1 MSDELGNGTRPDID
15 EIEIDIRQLIK
26 IFRKWSKLIAIM
38 TLGCVLVAGII
49 SYFVLPPVYQSQ
61 TLLLVTQATSQ
72 LQSNVRSQAEG
83 LDDVVGNLS
92 RIPVLTMNTYLGQL
106 TSEALLNRVVKELN
120 LDCSPQSL
128 AGAITATVVKD
139 SNLIEV
145 KVQNN
150 DPVMAARIAN
160 SLSSNFLQLI
170 SEKNQEQMTR
180 SVSFLEQQQEITN
193 EQLQAAV
200 DELKKFQQLP
210 RSVAVLEQEFTKKSD
225 MLATLDARRELAG
238 IELRQLQAGVSSLE
252 QELYYTSQYI
262 QTTREDPSTGQVVTV
277 QDMNPVYVSL
287 SQDLGKK
294 KAELSSKQA
303 EIEGLETT
311 IIMNSMALDNLQ
323 AELAG
328 KRLEQDRLQ
337 GQVDRLKETF
347 GTLAQK
353 TTETQI
359 SKSINLG
366 DTTVTIMSEA
376 SIPSGPVKPNKKL
389 NMAIAFVLGLMVFS
403 GLAFL
408 LEYLDNTIKTPD
420 DVAAHL
426 DLPVLGVIPLVT
438 SDSSKH
444 SYGG

>member
-1 MSDELGNGTRPDID
+1 
-15 EIEIDIRQLIK
+15 
-26 IFRKWSKLIAIM
+26 
-38 TLGCVLVAGII
+38 
-49 SYFVLPPVYQSQ
+49 
-61 TLLLVTQATSQ
+61 
-72 LQSNVRSQAEG
+72 
-83 LDDVVGNLS
+83 
-92 RIPVLTMNTYLGQL
+92 
-106 TSEALLNRVVKELN
+106 
-120 LDCSPQSL
+120 
-128 AGAITATVVKD
+128 VVKD

-160 SLSSNFLQLI
+160 SVGTNFLQLI
-170 SEKNQEQMTR
+170 SEKNQEQMTK
-180 SVSFLEQQQEITN
+180 SVSFLEEQQEITDQ
-193 EQLQAAV
+193 QLQAAV

-210 RSVAVLEQEFTKKSD
+210 RSVAVLEQEFAKKSD

-238 IELRQLQAGVSSLE
+238 IELRQLQAGAASLE
-252 QELYYTSQYI
+252 EELYYTSQYT
-262 QTTREDPSTGQVVTV
+262 QTIREDPVTHEMV
-277 QDMNPVYVSL
+277 TIQEINPVYVSL
-287 SQDLGKK
+287 SQDLGKM
-294 KAELSSKQA
+294 KAELSAKQA
-303 EIEGLETT
+303 EIEGLENT
-311 IIMNSMALDNLQ
+311 IIINSIALDNLQ

-337 GQVDRLKETF
+337 SQVDRLKETF

-376 SIPSGPVKPNKKL
+376 SIPTSPIKPNKKL
-389 NMAIAFVLGLMVFS
+389 NMAIAMVLGLMVFT

>member
-1 MSDELGNGTRPDID
+1 MSDELGNNSSPIND
-15 EIEIDIRQLIK
+15 EIEIDIRELIK
-26 IFRKWSKLIAIM
+26 IFRKWSKLIAVM

-49 SYFVLPPVYQSQ
+49 SFFVLSPVYQSQ

-72 LQSNVRSQAEG
+72 LQSNRTQAEG
-83 LDDVVGNLS
+83 LDDVVGSLS

-106 TSEALLNRVVKELN
+106 TSEALLKRVIDELN
-120 LDCSPQSL
+120 LDSSPQSL

-160 SLSSNFLQLI
+160 SVGTNFLQLI
-170 SEKNQEQMTR
+170 SEKNQEQMTK
-180 SVSFLEQQQEITN
+180 SVSFLEEQQEITDQ
-193 EQLQAAV
+193 QLQAAV

-210 RSVAVLEQEFTKKSD
+210 RSVAVLEQEFAKKSD

-238 IELRQLQAGVSSLE
+238 IELRQLQAGAASLE
-252 QELYYTSQYI
+252 EELYYTSQYT
-262 QTTREDPSTGQVVTV
+262 QTIREDPVTHEMV
-277 QDMNPVYVSL
+277 TIQEINPVYVSL
-287 SQDLGKK
+287 SQDLGKM
-294 KAELSSKQA
+294 KAELSAKQA
-303 EIEGLETT
+303 EIEGLENT
-311 IIMNSMALDNLQ
+311 IIINSIALDNLQ

-337 GQVDRLKETF
+337 SQVDRLKETF

-376 SIPSGPVKPNKKL
+376 SIPTSPIKPNKKL
-389 NMAIAFVLGLMVFS
+389 NMAIAMVLVSWYSPAWPF
-403 GLAFL
+403 
-408 LEYLDNTIKTPD
+408 YWNT
-420 DVAAHL
+420 
-426 DLPVLGVIPLVT
+426 
-438 SDSSKH
+438 S
-444 SYGG
+444 

>member
-1 MSDELGNGTRPDID
+1 LSDELGNNSSPIND
-15 EIEIDIRQLIK
+15 EIEIDIRELIK
-26 IFRKWSKLIAIM
+26 IFRKWSKLIAVM

-49 SYFVLPPVYQSQ
+49 SFFVLSPVYQSQ

-72 LQSNVRSQAEG
+72 LQSNRTQAEG
-83 LDDVVGNLS
+83 LDDVVGSLS

-106 TSEALLNRVVKELN
+106 TSEALLKRVIDELN
-120 LDCSPQSL
+120 LDSSPQSL

-160 SLSSNFLQLI
+160 SVGTNFLQLI
-170 SEKNQEQMTR
+170 SEKNQEQMTK
-180 SVSFLEQQQEITN
+180 SVSFLEEQQEITDQ
-193 EQLQAAV
+193 QLQAAV

-210 RSVAVLEQEFTKKSD
+210 RSVAVLEQEFAKKSD

-238 IELRQLQAGVSSLE
+238 IELRQLQAGAASLE
-252 QELYYTSQYI
+252 EELYYTSQYT
-262 QTTREDPSTGQVVTV
+262 QTIREDPVTHEMV
-277 QDMNPVYVSL
+277 TIQEINPVYVSL
-287 SQDLGKK
+287 SQDLGKM
-294 KAELSSKQA
+294 KAELSAKQA
-303 EIEGLETT
+303 EIEGLENT
-311 IIMNSMALDNLQ
+311 IIINSIALDNLQ

-337 GQVDRLKETF
+337 SQVDRLKETF

-376 SIPSGPVKPNKKL
+376 SIPTSPIKPNKKL
-389 NMAIAFVLGLMVFS
+389 NMAIAMVLGLMVFT

>member
-1 MSDELGNGTRPDID
+1 MSDELGNNSSPIND
-15 EIEIDIRQLIK
+15 EIEIDIRELIK
-26 IFRKWSKLIAIM
+26 IFRKWSKLIAVM

-49 SYFVLPPVYQSQ
+49 SFFVLSPVYQSQ

-72 LQSNVRSQAEG
+72 LQSNRTQAEG
-83 LDDVVGNLS
+83 LDDVVGSLS

-106 TSEALLNRVVKELN
+106 TSEALLKRVIDELN
-120 LDCSPQSL
+120 LDSSPQSL

-160 SLSSNFLQLI
+160 SVGTNFLQLI
-170 SEKNQEQMTR
+170 SEKNQEQMTK
-180 SVSFLEQQQEITN
+180 SVSFLEEQQEITDQ
-193 EQLQAAV
+193 QLQAAV

-210 RSVAVLEQEFTKKSD
+210 RSVAVLEQEFAKKSD

-238 IELRQLQAGVSSLE
+238 IELRQLQAGAASLE
-252 QELYYTSQYI
+252 EELYYTSQYT
-262 QTTREDPSTGQVVTV
+262 QTIREDPVTHEMV
-277 QDMNPVYVSL
+277 TIQEINPVYVSL
-287 SQDLGKK
+287 SQDLGKM
-294 KAELSSKQA
+294 KAELSAKQA
-303 EIEGLETT
+303 EIEGLENT
-311 IIMNSMALDNLQ
+311 IIINSIALDNLQ

-337 GQVDRLKETF
+337 SQVDRLKETF

-376 SIPSGPVKPNKKL
+376 SIPTSPIKPNKKL
-389 NMAIAFVLGLMVFS
+389 NMAIAMVLGLMVFT

>member
-1 MSDELGNGTRPDID
+1 LSDELGNNSSPIND
-15 EIEIDIRQLIK
+15 EIEIDIRELIK
-26 IFRKWSKLIAIM
+26 IFRKWSKLIAVM

-49 SYFVLPPVYQSQ
+49 SFFVLSPVYQSQ

-72 LQSNVRSQAEG
+72 LQSNRTQAEG
-83 LDDVVGNLS
+83 LDDVVGSLS

-106 TSEALLNRVVKELN
+106 TSEALLKRVIDELN
-120 LDCSPQSL
+120 LDSSPQSL

-160 SLSSNFLQLI
+160 SVGTNFLQLI
-170 SEKNQEQMTR
+170 SEKNQEQMTK
-180 SVSFLEQQQEITN
+180 SVSFLEEQQEITDQ
-193 EQLQAAV
+193 QLQAAV

-210 RSVAVLEQEFTKKSD
+210 RSVAVLEQEFAKKSD

-238 IELRQLQAGVSSLE
+238 IELRQLQAGAASLE
-252 QELYYTSQYI
+252 EELYYTSQYT
-262 QTTREDPSTGQVVTV
+262 QTIREDPVTHEMV
-277 QDMNPVYVSL
+277 TIQEINPVYVSL
-287 SQDLGKK
+287 SQDLWKM
-294 KAELSSKQA
+294 KAELSAKQA
-303 EIEGLETT
+303 EIEGLENT
-311 IIMNSMALDNLQ
+311 IIINSIALDNLQ

-337 GQVDRLKETF
+337 SQVDRLKETF

-376 SIPSGPVKPNKKL
+376 SIPTSPIKPNKKL
-389 NMAIAFVLGLMVFS
+389 NMAIAMVLGLMVFT